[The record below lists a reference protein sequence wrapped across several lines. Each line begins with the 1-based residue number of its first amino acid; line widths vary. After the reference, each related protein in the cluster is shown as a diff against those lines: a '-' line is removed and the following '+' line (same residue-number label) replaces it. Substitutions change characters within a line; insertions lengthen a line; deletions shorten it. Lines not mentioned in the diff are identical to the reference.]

1 MPRSTRRAS
10 RPLSRGVPCRP
21 PLAASCAAELR
32 PMVAMLMAS
41 RRPKSGERQHSRRIR
56 SCEAIAHAHAFFACV
71 RVRARS
77 RAFSEGGVHMSSR
90 PGLLLGV
97 LHVLRGRNSRTRAT
111 VPTHP
116 DKPTVC
122 SPLRT
127 SHATTPNRTSPFH
140 SASRPPTLSRLHS
153 HTHLHSSPQ
162 PTR

>member
-97 LHVLRGRNSRTRAT
+97 LLRGRNSRTRGAHAPRPSPRCAHLSAQAT
-111 VPTHP
+111 RQHP
-116 DKPTVC
+116 
-122 SPLRT
+122 
-127 SHATTPNRTSPFH
+127 TSPFAF
-140 SASRPPTLSRLHS
+140 SQRLSTLSRLHS